1 MTKVRR
7 IIATTH
13 EVSLKGG
20 NRRWFE
26 RRLTANANR
35 ALAGLPVAGL
45 SRPAWRLLV
54 TFSEPVPFGEAAR
67 RLSTVFGLSAIL
79 PVHHA
84 GYDLE
89 DVIAE
94 LGRRVPAFSPR
105 SFAVRCI
112 RSDKSFPMTSVEI
125 EREAGG
131 AVQDLTGW
139 PVDLTN
145 PDLTIHLLL
154 DRNGFWIWMVRVPGP
169 GGLPTGTGGRG
180 LCMLSGGI
188 DSPVAAYLMMKR
200 GMRLDFV
207 HFHSVPATDPAS
219 LEKVRELVRI
229 LNLYQG
235 RARLVMVPLL
245 PIQKEIVDRCPESFR
260 ILLYRRFMMRIGQA
274 FARNFRTRALIT
286 GESLGQVA
294 SQTVENLT
302 AVQSAI
308 ELPVFRPL
316 IGLDK
321 QEIVTLARRAG
332 TYDVSIQPHIDCC
345 TYFVPDHPETR
356 TSAEE
361 LETVESVL
369 DVKAL
374 TEAAVRDAGIERIDE
389 AASWERIP
397 IPPEA
402 LERRI

>member
-1 MTKVRR
+1 MANVMR

-26 RRLTANANR
+26 RRLTANVNR
-35 ALAGLPVAGL
+35 ALAGLPVA
-45 SRPAWRLLV
+45 SITRPAWRLLV
-54 TFSEPVPFGEAAR
+54 TFSEPVPFPEAAR

-84 GYDLE
+84 GYE
-89 DVIAE
+89 IGDVVAE
-94 LGRRVPAFSPR
+94 AGKRVTSFSPR
-105 SFAVRCI
+105 SFAVRCT

-131 AVQDLTGW
+131 AIQELTGW
-139 PVDLTN
+139 AVDLTH

-154 DRNGFWIWMVRVPGP
+154 DRNGFWMWLVRVPGP
-169 GGLPTGTGGRG
+169 GGLPVGTGGHG
-180 LCMLSGGI
+180 LALLSGGI
-188 DSPVAAYLMMKR
+188 DSPIAAFLMMKR

-207 HFHSVPATDPAS
+207 HFHSVPTTDPAS
-219 LEKVRELVRI
+219 LDKVRELVRI
-229 LNLYQG
+229 LNRYQG

-245 PIQKEIVDRCPESFR
+245 PIQKEIVASCPPSFR
-260 ILLYRRFMMRIGQA
+260 ILLYRRFMMRIARA
-274 FARNFRTRALIT
+274 FARRFKAPALIT

-308 ELPVFRPL
+308 EMPVFRPL

-332 TYDVSIQPHIDCC
+332 TYEISIQPHIDCC

-356 TSAEE
+356 ASAEE
-361 LETVESVL
+361 LDTVESVL
-369 DVKAL
+369 DVGSL
-374 TEAAVRDAGIERIDE
+374 TESAVRNAAVERIGE
-389 AASWERIP
+389 AAAWERIP

-402 LERRI
+402 LDPRI